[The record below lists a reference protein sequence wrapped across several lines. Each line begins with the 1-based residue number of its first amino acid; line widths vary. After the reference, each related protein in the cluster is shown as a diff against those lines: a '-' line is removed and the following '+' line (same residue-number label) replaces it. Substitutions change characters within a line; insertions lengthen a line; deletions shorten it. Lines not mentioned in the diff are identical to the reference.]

1 MSFQSY
7 LNNIETKT
15 GKAPSDFM
23 ELAEAKGFIEN
34 DTIKEGI
41 KATQITDWLKE
52 EYNLGHGHA
61 MAMYAWLKGKRS

>member
-41 KATQITDWLKE
+41 KAKIAKLSNVDVVEVLRITE
-52 EYNLGHGHA
+52 STE
-61 MAMYAWLKGKRS
+61 